1 MGNDAIYCS
10 ILAGNAGML
19 RQQCSVLLIF
29 YPYETTILSYR
40 RRRRAL
46 SLSLCSRTIQTLHG
60 FLIKSGGELKLS
72 QMMYGR
78 THYPAN
84 NYEVRH
90 VVAAS
95 WVDRCRKFRFATDTD
110 ETTFCLYFICT
121 LN

>member
-1 MGNDAIYCS
+1 
-10 ILAGNAGML
+10 
-19 RQQCSVLLIF
+19 
-29 YPYETTILSYR
+29 
-40 RRRRAL
+40 
-46 SLSLCSRTIQTLHG
+46 
-60 FLIKSGGELKLS
+60 
-72 QMMYGR
+72 MYGR

-121 LN
+121 LNWCIDFSI